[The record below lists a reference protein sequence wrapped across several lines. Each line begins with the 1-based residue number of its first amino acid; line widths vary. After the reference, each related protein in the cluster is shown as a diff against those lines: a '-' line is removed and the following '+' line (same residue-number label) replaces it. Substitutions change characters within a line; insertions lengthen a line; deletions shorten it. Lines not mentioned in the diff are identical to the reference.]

1 MFDHVELISKLALTA
16 SCVFQQIQ
24 FQLQK
29 HWLRSEVMHSGTPR
43 TLTDAFRDPA
53 DAHRCIQGPH
63 GRSQM
68 HSGTPRMLTDAV
80 KDPTD
85 THSCA
90 PVHNI
95 GVQ

>member
-29 HWLRSEVMHSGTPR
+29 HWLRSEVMHSGTPQ
-43 TLTDAFRDPA
+43 TLTDAFRDLM

-63 GRSQM
+63 GCSQM
-68 HSGTPRMLTDAV
+68 RLETQQMHTDAF